1 MREIRKNNKNDENF
15 VTISKKDI
23 KQTSSNYD
31 NIEELFKDFNHQKT
45 KIKLKSQEML
55 NKSEELENSITR
67 YQDLYEFAPAGHFTL
82 NDNGLMIEV
91 NFALAQLLGEKK
103 IDLLGKKFSEF
114 VVPIFVEKFH
124 NHLKEV
130 LKTKNPHISELEL
143 IKKSGEKLTVQLKT
157 ISIINIDGKLEFRN
171 AVLDLSKLKE
181 AEEKIRLSTN
191 YNRCLIETS
200 LDPMITL
207 DTGGKITDTNKAT
220 EKIIGYSRYEL
231 KGTKYFKYVT
241 EPGKAEEGFRLVLK
255 KGKLKNYP
263 LKIIH
268 RNGHLTPVLCNA
280 STFKDKFGKVAGIFV
295 AARDISEQIRANEKI
310 KQLAN
315 IVKHSDDAIIGK
327 SIDGTI
333 ISWNK
338 GAERIFGYSAKEIIG
353 KHVEILKYPE
363 IKGRTEKIIQ
373 LLKKGKKLTNFETV
387 RFRKDGTKIDV
398 SISCSPVFN
407 SSGELIG
414 TSTIARDISK
424 RKKAEKKL
432 KKYQE
437 NLEKIVK
444 ERSKEIDFQAQI
456 LKQVRDAIIVTNA
469 KNRIKYWNNGAEELY
484 GVKSKDAVDRFLDE
498 ILKIKWLSVDD
509 EKAFI
514 IHMNKRGYWQGE
526 NIHIKPDGEK
536 IIVESTISKIIHGKN
551 NGYIAVARDIS
562 ERKEIEEEL
571 KRSEQKYRIIV
582 EKSRSGVFLTDYK
595 NILSYVNPRMAE
607 MLGYTVKEMI
617 GKKISDFI
625 DQKGLNKFI
634 KHLHKSKEGLDNI
647 YEVKFLNKNGAAIW
661 MLIST
666 NPILNIEGKYFG
678 SVSVMIDI
686 TARKGVEKVIM
697 EEMKEKDQDLLFIM
711 SNMME
716 AVKPLIYQ
724 RNQKDFKTKFT

>member
-1 MREIRKNNKNDENF
+1 MREVRRNNKKEDNSVN
-15 VTISKKDI
+15 ISDKYI
-23 KQTSSNYD
+23 KEISSNYD
-31 NIEELFKDFNHQKT
+31 NIEEIFNDFNQRKAR
-45 KIKLKSQEML
+45 IMLQNEEML
-55 NKSEELENSITR
+55 KKSEELENSISR
-67 YQDLYEFAPAGHFTL
+67 YQNLYEFAPAGHFTL
-82 NDNGLMIEV
+82 NDNGLIIEV
-91 NFALAQLLGEKK
+91 NFALAKLLGEKK

-114 VVPIFVEKFH
+114 IDPIFVEKFH
-124 NHLKEV
+124 NHLKDV
-130 LKTKNPHISELEL
+130 LKNRTPQISELEL
-143 IKKSGEKLTVQLKT
+143 NRKDGKKLTVQLKT
-157 ISIINIDGKLEFRN
+157 ISFFNSDGKLEFRN

-200 LDPMITL
+200 LDPLITIAT
-207 DTGGKITDTNKAT
+207 DGTITDTNQAA
-220 EKIIGYSRYEL
+220 EKIIGYTRNEL
-231 KGTKYFKYVT
+231 KGTKYSKYVT
-241 EPGKAEEGFRLVLK
+241 EPEKAEEGFRQVLK

-263 LKIIH
+263 LEIIH
-268 RNGHLTPVLCNA
+268 RGGHLTPVLCNA
-280 STFKDKFGKVAGIFV
+280 STFKDRSGKIAGIFV
-295 AARDISEQIRANEKI
+295 AARDISEQIRANERI

-315 IVKHSDDAIIGK
+315 IVEYSDDAIIGK

-338 GAERIFGYSAKEIIG
+338 GAEHIFGYSAEEIVG

-373 LLKKGKKLTNFETV
+373 MLKKGKRLTNFETV

-424 RKKAEKKL
+424 RKKAERKL
-432 KKYQE
+432 REYQK

-444 ERSKEIDFQAQI
+444 ERTKELDFQAQI

-469 KNRIKYWNNGAEELY
+469 KNRIKYWNKGAEELY
-484 GVKSKDAVDRFLDE
+484 GVKSKDAVDKFRED
-498 ILKIKWLSVDD
+498 ILKIKWLNVDD
-509 EKAFI
+509 KNAFI

-526 NIHIKPDGEK
+526 NIHLKPDGEK
-536 IIVESTISKIIHGKN
+536 IYVESTISKISHGKN
-551 NGYIAVARDIS
+551 HGFIAVTRDIS

-571 KRSEQKYRIIV
+571 KRSEEKYRIIV
-582 EKSRSGVFLTDYK
+582 EKSRSGVFLTDYANK
-595 NILSYVNPRMAE
+595 LSYVNPRMAE
-607 MLGYTVKEMI
+607 MLGYTVKEMM
-617 GKKISDFI
+617 GKDISDFI
-625 DQKGLNKFI
+625 DPDGLNKFI
-634 KHLHKSKEGLDNI
+634 KHLHKRKEGLDNI
-647 YEVKFLNKNGAAIW
+647 YEVKFLNKNGSPQW

-666 NPILNIEGKYFG
+666 NPLLNIEGKYFG

-686 TARKGVEKVIM
+686 SARKGVEKVMI

-716 AVKPLIYQ
+716 AVKPLIHQ